1 MSSKIH
7 RDVFS
12 IFYSIWCNPQ
22 SKLFEIFRYLW
33 NEAPA
38 NSRTWTVHIKNLSAQ
53 YQIPDLNKLLDSQP
67 WKKETF
73 KEFIITKIVAYKEA
87 ELRDEATRNSK
98 MKFLNVSTLS
108 LRGKPHPAIRG
119 AGTTVEVKELR
130 PAVKM
135 LIGDYYTYAL
145 RASQVGGSGHCRL
158 CKNPE
163 VEEVIIHVLHCPS
176 TAEQK
181 QVTMPRLEEAVKKA
195 AANINFQKLVQ
206 SPKTFSQ
213 FLLDCSSMN
222 LVNEFRVNLNDPAID
237 EIFQNARKTI
247 NSIHSERVRK
257 LKILEKM
264 KT

>member
-1 MSSKIH
+1 MDYFREVKPWKIENEPVEVVVNNDHLGLIVSGEREEEKNVDERIKKGRKSLFSLLGPAFSQKCLLSPVEKMHLFQIFTCPITRCGLSALALRSSQLESVDLFERKSLRSFLSLSSRSTIASLYFLFSDVPMSSKIH

-53 YQIPDLNKLLDSQP
+53 YQIPDLNKLLDTQP

-119 AGTTVEVKELR
+119 AGTTVQGTR
-130 PAVKM
+130 RS
-135 LIGDYYTYAL
+135 T
-145 RASQVGGSGHCRL
+145 
-158 CKNPE
+158 
-163 VEEVIIHVLHCPS
+163 VL
-176 TAEQK
+176 
-181 QVTMPRLEEAVKKA
+181 
-195 AANINFQKLVQ
+195 
-206 SPKTFSQ
+206 
-213 FLLDCSSMN
+213 
-222 LVNEFRVNLNDPAID
+222 
-237 EIFQNARKTI
+237 
-247 NSIHSERVRK
+247 
-257 LKILEKM
+257 
-264 KT
+264 